1 METNAVFEVR
11 LSCPNSVNDALFY
24 HGIEQVLTSING
36 RSFKQNVLLYFLSS
50 FEPYL

>member
-24 HGIEQVLTSING
+24 HGIEQVFNFHQ
-36 RSFKQNVLLYFLSS
+36 RSFFQTKCTTVLSK
-50 FEPYL
+50 